1 MITFERN
8 TLVLVGAASL
18 AVAALSGTAFSNQHP
33 HPHKGSLDYLD
44 RNSYAKNMRVLGVF
58 GLGEERGHKLQ
69 MMVIGA
75 RRFILQNGD
84 VIDVSDPRA
93 PKLVKHGA
101 FRGSQLQV
109 AYNRKLG
116 KWILITGASSPIT
129 STTATAPNGK
139 YDDPSLIEK
148 TKQGPG
154 LRGIRIWD
162 ATDPANIVLLS
173 EFSTDGG
180 DPKRKVQAGSG
191 THRNYYDGGDYAYL
205 DTAPDDSF
213 TNMESPIRW
222 HGNGIMVVDVSDPA
236 NPKQVAMWWVP
247 GQRTGE
253 EAQYKAWREYGDKV
267 SFTSLHGPMYVP
279 KKAEDGGKLGYSAYG
294 SFGMLIHDLSDIRNP
309 KLVGRFW
316 RAWTAASSS
325 PIRRRSAPTATRPM
339 SPRGSSTCATRLRR
353 RRFRGC
359 RCRRRRAM
367 RPTRLSAKSAGV
379 SARTTRRISRPPENP
394 IPTSPAMRTSTRAC
408 SVTTFAIR
416 RARASWRT
424 SSRRRAA
431 SSTSGTATTAPW
443 TMCSSS
449 GTVK

>member
-1 MITFERN
+1 MIALKRS
-8 TLVLVGAASL
+8 TLVRVG
-18 AVAALSGTAFSNQHP
+18 VAALALAALAGGAFANQHP
-33 HPHKGSLDYLD
+33 HPHKGSLEYLD

-58 GLGEERGHKLQ
+58 QLGEERGHKLQ
-69 MMVIGA
+69 MMAIGA

-109 AYNRKLG
+109 AFNKKLG

-148 TKQGPG
+148 TQQGPG

-162 ATDPANIVLLS
+162 ATDPANTILLS

-213 TNMESPIRW
+213 THMESPIRW
-222 HGNGIMVVDVSDPA
+222 HGNGIMVGDVSDPS

-247 GQRTGE
+247 GLRAGE
-253 EAQYKAWREYGDKV
+253 EGQKQACSVYGDKV
-267 SFTSLHGPMYVP
+267 TFNGSHGT
-279 KKAEDGGKLGYSAYG
+279 
-294 SFGMLIHDLSDIRNP
+294 
-309 KLVGRFW
+309 RF
-316 RAWTAASSS
+316 
-325 PIRRRSAPTATRPM
+325 
-339 SPRGSSTCATRLRR
+339 
-353 RRFRGC
+353 
-359 RCRRRRAM
+359 
-367 RPTRLSAKSAGV
+367 
-379 SARTTRRISRPPENP
+379 
-394 IPTSPAMRTSTRAC
+394 
-408 SVTTFAIR
+408 
-416 RARASWRT
+416 
-424 SSRRRAA
+424 
-431 SSTSGTATTAPW
+431 
-443 TMCSSS
+443 
-449 GTVK
+449 